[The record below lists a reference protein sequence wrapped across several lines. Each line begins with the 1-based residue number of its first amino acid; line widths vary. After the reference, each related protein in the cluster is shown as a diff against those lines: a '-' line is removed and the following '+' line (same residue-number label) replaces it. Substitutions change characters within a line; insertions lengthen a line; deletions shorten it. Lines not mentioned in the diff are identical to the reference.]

1 MYSCQGNNN
10 SNNYNANNN
19 IYFYVTSSGPSTSF
33 TTFELLFLVST
44 VTFGK
49 PLLSINKKQKKQ
61 GHFYS
66 LICGIIAESTLV
78 LSISKSSSLSYFS
91 YSKLIGLTMAHTK
104 NQIENVGREKL
115 VEQVL
120 KFSNFNN

>member
-19 IYFYVTSSGPSTSF
+19 IYFYVTTSGPSTSF

-49 PLLSINKKQKKQ
+49 PLLSKKIKPKA
-61 GHFYS
+61 
-66 LICGIIAESTLV
+66 I
-78 LSISKSSSLSYFS
+78 SIVSF
-91 YSKLIGLTMAHTK
+91 A
-104 NQIENVGREKL
+104 V
-115 VEQVL
+115 
-120 KFSNFNN
+120 